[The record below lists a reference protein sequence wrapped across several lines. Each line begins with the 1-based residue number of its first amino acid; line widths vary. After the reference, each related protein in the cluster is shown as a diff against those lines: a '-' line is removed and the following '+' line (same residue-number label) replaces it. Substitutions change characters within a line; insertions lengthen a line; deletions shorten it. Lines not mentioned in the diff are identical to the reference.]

1 MKAVET
7 KCLLKKYGEKTAVDN
22 ISFSVDE
29 GELFALLGVNGAGK
43 TTTIRMLCCLSKPS
57 GGEAYVCGKNVRSEQ
72 EKVKQLIGIST
83 QDTAVAPNLTVR
95 ENLAFIAGV
104 YGFSKE
110 KINKKIEEMNE
121 IFHLTDVMDSRTQT
135 LSGGWQRKVSIAMAL
150 ITEPKVLF
158 LDEPTLGLDVL
169 ARRELWKGIRA
180 LKGKVTIIL
189 TTHYMEEAQEL
200 SDRIAIMTGGRLI
213 ACGTLSEL
221 EQLSGEQGLENA
233 FVKLV
238 ERENGGSL

>member
-57 GGEAYVCGKNVRSEQ
+57 GGEAYVCGKNARSEQ

-83 QDTAVAPNLTVR
+83 QDTAVAPKLTVR

-104 YGFSKE
+104 YGFS
-110 KINKKIEEMNE
+110 
-121 IFHLTDVMDSRTQT
+121 D
-135 LSGGWQRKVSIAMAL
+135 
-150 ITEPKVLF
+150 
-158 LDEPTLGLDVL
+158 
-169 ARRELWKGIRA
+169 
-180 LKGKVTIIL
+180 
-189 TTHYMEEAQEL
+189 
-200 SDRIAIMTGGRLI
+200 
-213 ACGTLSEL
+213 
-221 EQLSGEQGLENA
+221 A
-233 FVKLV
+233 FVSA
-238 ERENGGSL
+238 G